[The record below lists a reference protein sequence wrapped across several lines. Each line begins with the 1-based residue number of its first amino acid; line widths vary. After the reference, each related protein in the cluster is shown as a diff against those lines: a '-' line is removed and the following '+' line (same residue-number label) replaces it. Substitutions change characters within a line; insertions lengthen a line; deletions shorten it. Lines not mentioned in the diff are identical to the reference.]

1 MQNLNDNKSTIPK
14 YLEELVKPTLMS
26 TAKLISAWDVLSC
39 ETQIMILSDY
49 ISKHPL
55 KLKSSICFVASKSIN
70 KYIKYLAET
79 KGFGNDSESNYLIL
93 ESSSILSASIEYK
106 KLGSGI
112 KDLLVPSVFF
122 NKSQFERIAII
133 CQFYID
139 ISSISLIIKYFYENK
154 SSVGCSNENDLV
166 EILEEYFHSEN
177 FLVNYVLES
186 KFDSRD
192 IWNSFQLDDI
202 WRVIKYCND
211 DVGKV
216 IIGHVSKAI
225 GNRFVDSDELFDG
238 VSESLIQFAL
248 SKKENE
254 FPHSRYNIL
263 HNNKYSIE
271 TRKVAVK
278 YGTIYTG
285 INSWLIEI
293 IGKNRE
299 DIVEMIALMSFSTGT
314 APTALCVI
322 HDWFDVFIDSNNSD
336 NKFESEQFVQEAK
349 ERIMHQI
356 KSNISNMIYSE
367 KRRVLNIIRIYK
379 ISVWLLPW
387 KCKNV
392 VNPDFKFPK
401 ALEKL
406 NEVKLN
412 QSYSNT
418 YWLFFELYLKFQE
431 MWESKSEDVVYLEK
445 LWKTDFDSV
454 LYLDVYDNRASS
466 VLYSV

>member
-1 MQNLNDNKSTIPK
+1 M
-14 YLEELVKPTLMS
+14 
-26 TAKLISAWDVLSC
+26 
-39 ETQIMILSDY
+39 
-49 ISKHPL
+49 
-55 KLKSSICFVASKSIN
+55 
-70 KYIKYLAET
+70 
-79 KGFGNDSESNYLIL
+79 
-93 ESSSILSASIEYK
+93 
-106 KLGSGI
+106 
-112 KDLLVPSVFF
+112 
-122 NKSQFERIAII
+122 
-133 CQFYID
+133 
-139 ISSISLIIKYFYENK
+139 
-154 SSVGCSNENDLV
+154 
-166 EILEEYFHSEN
+166 
-177 FLVNYVLES
+177 
-186 KFDSRD
+186 
-192 IWNSFQLDDI
+192 
-202 WRVIKYCND
+202 
-211 DVGKV
+211 
-216 IIGHVSKAI
+216 
-225 GNRFVDSDELFDG
+225 
-238 VSESLIQFAL
+238 
-248 SKKENE
+248 
-254 FPHSRYNIL
+254 
-263 HNNKYSIE
+263 
-271 TRKVAVK
+271 K

-392 VNPDFKFPK
+392 VNPDFKFPE

-431 MWESKSEDVVYLEK
+431 MWESKSKDVVYLEK

>member
-1 MQNLNDNKSTIPK
+1 
-14 YLEELVKPTLMS
+14 
-26 TAKLISAWDVLSC
+26 LIV
-39 ETQIMILSDY
+39 
-49 ISKHPL
+49 
-55 KLKSSICFVASKSIN
+55 
-70 KYIKYLAET
+70 
-79 KGFGNDSESNYLIL
+79 
-93 ESSSILSASIEYK
+93 
-106 KLGSGI
+106 
-112 KDLLVPSVFF
+112 
-122 NKSQFERIAII
+122 
-133 CQFYID
+133 
-139 ISSISLIIKYFYENK
+139 KYFYENK
-154 SSVGCSNENDLV
+154 SNVSCSNENDLV

-177 FLVNYVLES
+177 FLVNYILES

-192 IWNSFQLDDI
+192 FWNSSQLDEI

-216 IIGHVSKAI
+216 IINHVSKAI
-225 GNRFVDSDELFDG
+225 GNRFVLTNELFDG
-238 VSESLIQFAL
+238 VSESLIQFAF

-254 FPHSRYNIL
+254 FPHLRYDIL

-336 NKFESEQFVQEAK
+336 NKFESEQFVQGAK
-349 ERIMHQI
+349 KRILHQI

-367 KRRVLNIIRIYK
+367 KRRILNVIRIYK

-392 VNPDFKFPK
+392 VKPDFRFPD

-406 NEVKLN
+406 NEVNLN

-418 YWLFFELYLKFQE
+418 YWLFFELYIKFQE
-431 MWESKSEDVVYLEK
+431 MWESQSKDVVYLEK
-445 LWKTDFDSV
+445 WWKTDFDSV
-454 LYLDVYDNRASS
+454 LYLNVEDNRASS